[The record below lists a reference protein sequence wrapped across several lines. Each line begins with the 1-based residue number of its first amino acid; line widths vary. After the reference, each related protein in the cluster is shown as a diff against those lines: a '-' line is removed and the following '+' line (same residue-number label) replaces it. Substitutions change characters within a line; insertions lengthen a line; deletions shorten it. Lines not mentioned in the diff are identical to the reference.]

1 MAVAKKKKPKRK
13 KIKYFKFEL
22 RLSKPE
28 KEKMEFFCAV
38 KKTTANKLIKNALR
52 EFMKRHGGDLKRP
65 EVAEKNQMNI
75 FDVIS
80 LSVEQTG

>member
-1 MAVAKKKKPKRK
+1 MVVEKKKKPKRK

-28 KEKMEFFCAV
+28 KEKIELFCMV

-52 EFMKRHGGDLKRP
+52 DYMKRFGGDLKIAQP
-65 EVAEKNQMNI
+65 ISKNQINI
-75 FDVIS
+75 FDIIGES
-80 LSVEQTG
+80 AEA